1 MTSEES
7 KETERVALRE
17 LLLDTAALPAESVRE
32 AIFERTFAAGQE
44 PGGTDLI
51 PPPELFGGGAET
63 PEPLAADPDDPDDPG
78 DVGIDGSHLIDDAG
92 DAWFTNGP
100 PLELPTP
107 EGTVGLDGDP
117 GSSW

>member
-7 KETERVALRE
+7 EETERVALRE
-17 LLLDTAALPAESVRE
+17 LLLDTPALPAESVRE

-44 PGGTDLI
+44 PGGADLI
-51 PPPELFGGGAET
+51 PPSELFGGGAEP
-63 PEPLAADPDDPDDPG
+63 PEPPVADPDDPG
-78 DVGIDGSHLIDDAG
+78 DAGIDGPHLIDDAG

-100 PLELPTP
+100 PLELPMP